1 MARTYDAF
9 ESELKNAST
18 PEERV
23 KVAAQGLANNKF
35 VREIEV
41 ADKSELEQIKKS
53 DPELFATLEPDEVRE
68 ALVLTGFFRYSLEKG
83 LPGEGEIELEDMPS
97 CSKRDFIN
105 FTEIFT
111 SREDALPAEDWAS
124 GPDAVKIALRSMVT
138 LHSELKT
145 RIDKPGEGAEH
156 QVFMLK
162 LNAKQLRALKNVLS
176 YSESYLIKNRSQIS
190 ELLQVQL

>member
-1 MARTYDAF
+1 MAQTYNAF
-9 ESELKNAST
+9 ESELKNATT

-23 KVAAQGLANNKF
+23 RVAVQGLVNNKF
-35 VREIEV
+35 VSEIEV
-41 ADKSELEQIKKS
+41 ADKSDLEEIKKS
-53 DPELFATLEPDEVRE
+53 DPDLFATLEPDEVRE
-68 ALVLTGFFRYSLEKG
+68 ALVLTGFFRYSLEKA

-111 SREDALPAEDWAS
+111 SREDALPAENWAT
-124 GPDAVKIALRSMVT
+124 GPDAVRIALKSIVA

-145 RIDKPGEGAEH
+145 RIDKLGEGTEH

-162 LNAKQLRALKNVLS
+162 LKAKQLRALKNVLS
-176 YSESYLIKNRSQIS
+176 YSESYLIKNRPQIS
-190 ELLQVQL
+190 ELLQVKL

>member
-1 MARTYDAF
+1 LARTYDAF

-18 PEERV
+18 SEERV
-23 KVAAQGLANNKF
+23 RVAVQGLANNKF

-41 ADKSELEQIKKS
+41 ADKSELEQIEKS

-111 SREDALPAEDWAS
+111 SREDALPAEGWVS

-138 LHSELKT
+138 LHSELRT
-145 RIDKPGEGAEH
+145 RVDKPGEGAE
-156 QVFMLK
+156 QQFFMLK

-190 ELLQVQL
+190 ELLQVKL